1 MAWLEGRHESGGEND
16 SQHQLLGRKKIK
28 FIKEREREL
37 ERGGALTT

>member
-16 SQHQLLGRKKIK
+16 NQHQLLGRKKIK